1 MVKLRD
7 LILDAM
13 TDEEKA
19 EVKPRAAEAMSDD
32 EIAALPSKLD
42 WLKTAKKGGD

>member
-7 LILDAM
+7 LIVNAM

-19 EVKPRAAEAMSDD
+19 NVKPRTAEAMTD
-32 EIAALPSKLD
+32 EEVAALADTLD
-42 WLKTAKKGGD
+42 WLKKAAKKE

>member
-7 LILDAM
+7 LIVNAM

-19 EVKPRAAEAMSDD
+19 NVKPRTAEAMTD
-32 EIAALPSKLD
+32 EEVAALPDTLD
-42 WLKTAKKGGD
+42 WLKKAAKKE